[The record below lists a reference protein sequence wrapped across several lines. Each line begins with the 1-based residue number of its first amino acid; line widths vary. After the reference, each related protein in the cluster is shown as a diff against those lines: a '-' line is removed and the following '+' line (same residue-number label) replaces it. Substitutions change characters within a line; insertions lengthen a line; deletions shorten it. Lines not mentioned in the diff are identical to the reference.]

1 MLDDRDKL
9 LADAEALLTPE
20 RLARIRRVAAS
31 RLTGL
36 TVAFDS
42 LHDPHNVSA
51 ALRSCEAFGVQN
63 IHLVGSSREVPLN
76 RGVTKGC
83 QRWLSFH
90 WHETAA
96 ACVEALHGDG
106 FRVLLA
112 MPGDDSL
119 PIREVD
125 FGRRVALVFGNE
137 HAGVSPEFEGL
148 ADGCYHVP
156 MHGFV
161 ESFNVSVAVAV
172 SLAQAAP
179 ARRQALNADTDQT
192 AEEHERLLGGWI
204 KRELEQ
210 RRWAGEGARSSFGL
224 RWPR

>member
-1 MLDDRDKL
+1 MRDDLKKL
-9 LADAEALLTPE
+9 LAGAEALLTPE
-20 RLARIRRVAAS
+20 RLGRIRRVAAS

-63 IHLVGSSREVPLN
+63 IHLVGPSRAVSVN
-76 RGVTKGC
+76 RGITKGC

-96 ACVEALHGDG
+96 ACVAALRGHG

-125 FGRRVALVFGNE
+125 FGERVALVFGNE

-148 ADGCYHVP
+148 ADGHYHVP

-161 ESFNVSVAVAV
+161 ESLNVSVAVAV

-179 ARRQALNADTDQT
+179 ARREALNADTDQT
-192 AEEHERLLGGWI
+192 TEEHERLLAGWL
-204 KRELEQ
+204 KREAEK
-210 RRWAGEGARSSFGL
+210 RRWGGEA
-224 RWPR
+224 PRG